1 MGTKIQII
9 CARPGM
15 RRHGVE
21 HPATATYDL
30 DRWTEEQ
37 LASLREDPSFH
48 VNEIDESG
56 VVTKGDEFE
65 AAVAAEVNRRLQ
77 DEAAKLQAEFA
88 KAVDAAATEKVVAA
102 EKQVLELR
110 NSVEAIKSSNDELV
124 AKLAKLEAVAKAKPA
139 KT

>member
-1 MGTKIQII
+1 MGKKVQII

-37 LASLREDPSFH
+37 LAAFREDPSFH
-48 VNEIDESG
+48 VNEIDDAG
-56 VVTKGDEFE
+56 VVTKGDEFDKAVAE
-65 AAVAAEVNRRLQ
+65 AVDVRVQAIADQMNAKFNAAVA
-77 DEAAKLQAEFA
+77 
-88 KAVDAAATEKVVAA
+88 DAAAEKIAAA
-102 EKQVLELR
+102 E
-110 NSVEAIKSSNDELV
+110 
-124 AKLAKLEAVAKAKPA
+124 AKVKALEAKIAELQAKAKPP